1 MLSNNLSSTITMERF
16 RLFIN
21 RYIAEDDMAFTAAEF
36 TAAVIVSACVSLGL
50 IVICCIGM

>member
-1 MLSNNLSSTITMERF
+1 MERL

-21 RYIAEDDMAFTAAEF
+21 RYIAEDNMAFTAAEF